1 MNWRHQY
8 RTTMSTPRKTTTIY
22 TKALS
27 KLSKRS
33 NGCGAP
39 LTAASQRCAAHQRS
53 LHCETAPRCTEHDEA
68 SLASDQEI
76 LLSVS
81 RFLRPENKKKER
93 SLECWKTVPMP
104 LPWICR
110 AERWRGCVETQV
122 PTNEPI
128 ASHRGEFFRCFIT
141 LSLRIWAAT
150 VTVRMESVDKN
161 NFGHSRRT
169 RHSTPAWPLWTCA
182 DELSSRSCVQA
193 RSYFAAGVGFEL

>member
-8 RTTMSTPRKTTTIY
+8 RTTMRTPRKTTTIY

-27 KLSKRS
+27 KLSKRG

-39 LTAASQRCAAHQRS
+39 LTAASQRCAA
-53 LHCETAPRCTEHDEA
+53 RCTEHDEA
-68 SLASDQEI
+68 SLASD

-81 RFLRPENKKKER
+81 RFLRPENKKKKER

-110 AERWRGCVETQV
+110 AERWRGRVETQV
-122 PTNEPI
+122 PTNEPS
-128 ASHRGEFFRCFIT
+128 ASHRGEFFRCFVT

-161 NFGHSRRT
+161 NFGPSRRT

-193 RSYFAAGVGFEL
+193 RSYFAAGVVFEL